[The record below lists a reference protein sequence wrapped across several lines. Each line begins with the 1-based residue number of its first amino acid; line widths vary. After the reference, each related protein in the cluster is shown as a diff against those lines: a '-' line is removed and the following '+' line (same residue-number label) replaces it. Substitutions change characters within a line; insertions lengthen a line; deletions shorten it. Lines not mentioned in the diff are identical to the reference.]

1 MENKCVC
8 CGADIPEG
16 RQVCPYCTKRAGE
29 RMRAYIELRR
39 AYREK
44 VQKLNA
50 LLGETKGGCKWY
62 KDEFCVNADCP
73 YVADFCPV
81 AQNDSICKFRG

>member
-16 RQVCPYCTKRAGE
+16 RLACPTCELKASN
-29 RMRAYIELRR
+29 RAYKAL
-39 AYREK
+39 
-44 VQKLNA
+44 QKYYEGKAKRLA
-50 LLGETKGGCKWY
+50 EMQGENKGRCKWY
-62 KDEFCVNADCP
+62 KDEVCVNADCP

-81 AQNDSICKFRG
+81 AQDDSICKFRG

>member
-1 MENKCVC
+1 MGNKCVS

-16 RQVCPYCTKRAGE
+16 RMICPHCEKWKLRAFEALQRHYEAKAKKLAEMQGE
-29 RMRAYIELRR
+29 S
-39 AYREK
+39 
-44 VQKLNA
+44 
-50 LLGETKGGCKWY
+50 KGVCKWY

-81 AQNDSICKFRG
+81 AQDDSICKFRG

>member
-16 RQVCPYCTKRAGE
+16 VMVCPNCENKE
-29 RMRAYIELRR
+29 R
-39 AYREK
+39 
-44 VQKLNA
+44 
-50 LLGETKGGCKWY
+50 CKWY

-81 AQNDSICKFRG
+81 AQDDSICKFRG

>member
-8 CGADIPEG
+8 CGVDIPEG
-16 RQVCPYCTKRAGE
+16 RQVCQKCEESATN
-29 RMRAYIELRR
+29 RAYKALQKE
-39 AYREK
+39 YEEK
-44 VQKLNA
+44 AKKLA
-50 LLGETKGGCKWY
+50 EMRGESKGVCKWY

-81 AQNDSICKFRG
+81 AQDDSICKFRG